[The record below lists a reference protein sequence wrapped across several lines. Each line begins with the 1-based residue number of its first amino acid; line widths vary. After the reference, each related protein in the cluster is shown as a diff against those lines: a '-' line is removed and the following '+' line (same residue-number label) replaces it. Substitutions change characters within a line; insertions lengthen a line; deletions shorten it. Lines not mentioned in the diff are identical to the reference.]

1 MEDGRREKDPDGA
14 VHLRP
19 NRRRWRSKSRWG
31 SRTPAAR
38 KFLDLSELGPGG
50 GGSQATSAPWAFRC
64 LGEKILWTDVS
75 GDFGRQRK
83 ICFQVSRDFENA
95 PASGENPL
103 PRIVTVPCRWRSPAP
118 ESAPLRRR
126 SPPIPTA
133 SSFHASSPLF
143 FLFLFPQPP
152 ERFLLSSG
160 LTGGTGGDIIK
171 QDTGPQGC
179 PWDREA
185 QRL

>member
-1 MEDGRREKDPDGA
+1 MAAGRKTLTVRCICAPTGGDGEAKA
-14 VHLRP
+14 
-19 NRRRWRSKSRWG
+19 
-31 SRTPAAR
+31 
-38 KFLDLSELGPGG
+38 GG
-50 GGSQATSAPWAFRC
+50 GAELRQRGSFWIFRNWAQGAEAAKLPPPPGPFAAWE
-64 LGEKILWTDVS
+64 EKILWTDVS